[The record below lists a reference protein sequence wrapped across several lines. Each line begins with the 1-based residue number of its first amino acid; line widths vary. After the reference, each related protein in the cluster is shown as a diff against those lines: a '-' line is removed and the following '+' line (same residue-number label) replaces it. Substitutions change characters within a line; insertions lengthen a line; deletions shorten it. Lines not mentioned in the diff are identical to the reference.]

1 MAVQWGCLASCCVRA
16 PAELPALD
24 PIVADRGVPV
34 GSAGGCDGSTLAIN
48 GGATACGNLFHS
60 FERFSAA
67 QGITA
72 FFNYGGKTD
81 NIMMLLANEY
91 GINPH
96 PQVRGGGWG
105 VGFRVVGAI
114 WCRGGVG
121 ADTGSWPYCPGT
133 SKKPRRF

>member
-1 MAVQWGCLASCCVRA
+1 MRA
-16 PAELPALD
+16 RAELPALD

-34 GSAGGCDGSTLAIN
+34 GSAGGPDGSTVAID
-48 GGATACGNLFHS
+48 GGATAWGEGGNLSH
-60 FERFSAA
+60 FEGFCAA
-67 QGITA
+67 QGTAA

-105 VGFRVVGAI
+105 VGLRVVGGI
-114 WCRGGVG
+114 WCRGGAG
-121 ADTGSWPYCPGT
+121 ADTGNWPYCPGT